1 MTYNTVFVPRKTKAG
16 IDYDRTSYKK
26 YDPEKY
32 NQIIELRKEGKS
44 YNQITA
50 ITGAAPNTISRI
62 CHENADE
69 LKAWKNR
76 VSSKLG
82 EAIDLLSDR
91 LITEADNVSL
101 SQIPVSIAIAIDKKA
116 ALDGENVSHVIHHKG
131 LTHSDLGDKLD
142 QMRQANVI
150 NVDNQS
156 SETGPNIEQTDKSVS
171 KLGPET
177 GGGGGLD
184 GSSGEI
190 VTG

>member
-1 MTYNTVFVPRKTKAG
+1 MPARNTKAG
-16 IDYDRTSYKK
+16 VDYDRSSYKK
-26 YDPEKY
+26 KDPERY

-50 ITGAAPNTISRI
+50 ITGAAPSTISRI

-76 VSSKLG
+76 ISSKLG

-91 LITEADNVSL
+91 LITEADSVSL

-116 ALDGENVSHVIHHKG
+116 ALDGENVSHVVHHKG

-142 QMRQANVI
+142 QMRKADVI

-156 SETGPNIEQTDKSVS
+156 SENSQNIKQTDKSVS

-177 GGGGGLD
+177 GGGGGHD
-184 GSSGEI
+184 GPSGEN